1 MMGAAAGV
9 IVLFIILSAVLTA
22 AHTAVFH
29 IGSSHVRTLQE
40 EGFAGAGALSEVRSN
55 PSAI

>member
-22 AHTAVFH
+22 THTAVFLASEDAKMIH
-29 IGSSHVRTLQE
+29 GETIIVD
-40 EGFAGAGALSEVRSN
+40 AGWSVW
-55 PSAI
+55 